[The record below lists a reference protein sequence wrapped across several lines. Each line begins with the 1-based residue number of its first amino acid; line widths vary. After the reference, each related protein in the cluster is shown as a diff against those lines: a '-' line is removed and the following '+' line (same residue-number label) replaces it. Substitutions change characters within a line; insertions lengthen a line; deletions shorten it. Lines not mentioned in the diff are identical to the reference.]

1 MKKIVSLVLALALV
15 LTAVSAFAAG
25 SKQQPTPTTQDVT
38 PEISISFIP
47 DTSASATIIKAFKEA
62 HDAGDDLKALPDDV
76 RAKIGEGQTK
86 ISELLTAKF
95 EGDLSKITGDMV
107 LIVKFETP
115 YKEGEKVTVLLGI
128 LNEPVEWHT
137 FSGVGLKD
145 GSVQI
150 TVPKDIF
157 DKVQTDPFVI
167 GVVGA

>member
-1 MKKIVSLVLALALV
+1 MKKIVSLVLALALI

-38 PEISISFIP
+38 PEITITFLP
-47 DTSASATIIKAFKEA
+47 DTAVSSAVIKAFKEA
-62 HDAGDDLKALPDDV
+62 HDAGDDLSALPDDI

-86 ISELLTAKF
+86 INELLTAKF
-95 EGDLSKITGDMV
+95 NGDVANVKGDIVMV
-107 LIVKFETP
+107 VKFETP

-145 GSVQI
+145 GSVQF
-150 TVPKDIF
+150 TVPKAVF
-157 DKVQTDPFVI
+157 DAVQTDPFVI